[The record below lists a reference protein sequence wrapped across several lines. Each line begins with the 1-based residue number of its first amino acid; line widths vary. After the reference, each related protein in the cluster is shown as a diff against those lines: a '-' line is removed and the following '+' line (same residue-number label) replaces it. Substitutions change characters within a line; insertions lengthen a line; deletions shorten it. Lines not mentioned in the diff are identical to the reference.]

1 ILTWQWQEAK
11 PLAPEVLRSLAQRV
25 EDVCWKA
32 TSSAFSIKIPSNDIV
47 YDPKAHIKAKKT
59 AEFDDIAHSLA
70 SQTIIAHAP
79 ILARAST
86 PNPGFLFDNSR
97 SGTPLTDR
105 RQQESA
111 VDLEET
117 ESLDNV
123 TEQY

>member
-1 ILTWQWQEAK
+1 MTDNRMNILYHAEG
-11 PLAPEVLRSLAQRV
+11 
-25 EDVCWKA
+25 KA

-97 SGTPLTDR
+97 SGTPLTG
-105 RQQESA
+105 ES
-111 VDLEET
+111 D
-117 ESLDNV
+117 
-123 TEQY
+123 